1 MNIAL
6 TGTEVLRCG
15 VVLLVG
21 FLFAFTAGRQGSR
34 TGLWLAA
41 GLVFTDLL
49 VEAGPPAALVLTAV
63 TGAFWGIGRIV
74 RSRAQLAQALHAR
87 NAELRL
93 ARDERARLEVA
104 ADRMRLSRELE
115 DLLHRRLV
123 ALARIAESAPTD
135 DPAES
140 RAAFA
145 EIERE
150 SRDTLEGMRA
160 AVKGLRAEDR
170 EPGLRPQP
178 TLTHLDALLVQ
189 AKGAEA
195 RLTVE
200 GDPRVLPPSVELAA
214 YRIVEQ
220 LLSALDDAP
229 GVEVHV
235 DFRDEA
241 LELAVSGPA
250 RRRAKAS
257 PGTRA
262 RACATAGRL
271 VRGHG
276 VRRPGASGRVPARAR
291 GGVR

>member
-1 MNIAL
+1 M
-6 TGTEVLRCG
+6 
-15 VVLLVG
+15 VLLVG
-21 FLFAFTAGRQGSR
+21 FLFAFTAGRQASRRGAGSGR
-34 TGLWLAA
+34 A
-41 GLVFTDLL
+41 VFTDLL

-63 TGAFWGIGRIV
+63 TGAIWGMGRIV

-93 ARDERARLEVA
+93 ARDERAGLEVA
-104 ADRMRLSRELE
+104 ADRVRLSREHE
-115 DLLHRRLV
+115 DVLHRRLV

-135 DPAES
+135 DPAKS
-140 RAAFA
+140 RVAFA

-195 RLTVE
+195 RLSVE

-257 PGTRA
+257 LERARERARLQDGSFEATVSGGRA
-262 RACATAGRL
+262 RAVVSLPVL
-271 VRGHG
+271 VA
-276 VRRPGASGRVPARAR
+276 V
-291 GGVR
+291 